1 MNIGELLLNHYEHYL
16 GEYIGADTYNNGQQ
30 EIQLLGFPKA
40 VENSMVFATFGLS
53 KHSDMINNQCEI
65 ILAVDE
71 NYDECAEIFADSVD
85 SLNSPGHQGI
95 DGVYYKKDGHPQ
107 YIIAEAKYGSSRLG
121 NTADGKQMSNNW
133 IINRLDNALGD
144 NTALSQAIKDEM
156 ILNPDNVGTNLYHIS
171 PGGAVDVTPLN
182 NGVKKP

>member
-30 EIQLLGFPKA
+30 LIQLLGFPKA

-71 NYDECAEIFADSVD
+71 NYDECAEIFANSVFYIL
-85 SLNSPGHQGI
+85 SNKMNFGKGI
-95 DGVYYKKDGHPQ
+95 LIEGVGNIVDGFVEKYHKSALYFTNIFLLPEDFAFVNDICRIYMCFFISKEEAEFIKKN
-107 YIIAEAKYGSSRLG
+107 GSEKFEDLLEKS
-121 NTADGKQMSNNW
+121 
-133 IINRLDNALGD
+133 
-144 NTALSQAIKDEM
+144 E
-156 ILNPDNVGTNLYHIS
+156 
-171 PGGAVDVTPLN
+171 VDVIDLKRKS
-182 NGVKKP
+182 VL